1 MRDQIQAVAIVL
13 CLAIPS
19 PAAHLSP
26 PAQRAFDD
34 YTANVEKRLTQQHAS
49 PETYLAVLNLGSAE
63 RADADR
69 DLRSGVLRV
78 EPVNGG
84 THEVPGGLLHHW
96 RGETFVP
103 GANAN
108 DMLALLRD
116 YDHLALYYTPEVE
129 SSRLLSDQGRTAKI
143 AIRMK
148 KQKVITVVLDT
159 EYDVQTELTS
169 ARSGYSVSRSTHVW
183 EVEDAGTLH
192 ERRLVEGNDDG
203 FLWRLNSY
211 WSFLELP
218 DGLLIECEAVSL
230 TRDIPI
236 GLAWLIIPIIQEM
249 PLESLKFTL
258 TATRKAL
265 QSKADR
271 GLTGE
276 PGMRGPHERSNAF

>member
-1 MRDQIQAVAIVL
+1 MRVRIQIVEIVL

-19 PAAHLSP
+19 AAAHLSS

-34 YTANVEKRLTQQHAS
+34 YTATVEKRLTQQHAS
-49 PETYLAVLNLGSAE
+49 PDTYLAVLNLGPAE

-84 THEVPGGLLHHW
+84 THEVSGGLLHHW
-96 RGETFVP
+96 RGEMFVP
-103 GANAN
+103 CANAK

-116 YDHLALYYTPEVE
+116 YNHLALYYAPEVE
-129 SSRLLSDQGRTAKI
+129 SSRLLSDRDGTANI
-143 AIRMK
+143 AIRMR

-159 EYDVQTELTS
+159 EYNVQTDLTS
-169 ARSGYSVSRSTHVW
+169 AISGYSLSRSTHVW
-183 EVEDAGTLH
+183 EVEGAGTLH
-192 ERRLVEGNDDG
+192 ERRLAEGDDDG

-211 WSFLELP
+211 WSFLELS

-236 GLAWLIIPIIQEM
+236 GLAWLIMPIIQEM
-249 PLESLKFTL
+249 PQESLKFTL
-258 TATRKAL
+258 TATRKTL
-265 QSKADR
+265 QSNALR
-271 GLTGE
+271 GT
-276 PGMRGPHERSNAF
+276 N